1 MDNKENINL
10 EKEAALNNAI
20 AKGLDD
26 VKHGRITPHEI
37 VMNEIKKK
45 YNYDTSSES
54 KVDGLYL

>member
-10 EKEAALNNAI
+10 EKEAALDNAI

-54 KVDGLYL
+54 KVDELYS